1 MNKVMKFHA
10 DWCGPCKNYSPI
22 FEQVTKRLKGWEVEE
37 YNIESPKGTEMAV
50 NYGIN
55 SIPATVIVVD
65 GKEPRK
71 LVGPL
76 SAADLAKELTIPR
89 GLVT

>member
-1 MNKVMKFHA
+1 
-10 DWCGPCKNYSPI
+10 
-22 FEQVTKRLKGWEVEE
+22 
-37 YNIESPKGTEMAV
+37 MAV